1 MVSRERELIRH
12 LGYLQVTG
20 WPLCHLLDGID
31 GQQSSLQNRPV
42 LIGVILGGTG
52 VRTPV
57 FEVEGRTPHF
67 ISTPYQKFCLVPHFS
82 HQSYTPLPIFTHS
95 FINGDTRGFGVWG
108 VDSRG
113 VGFFDLLGQ
122 NCAFLLW
129 CMLCTV
135 FTAPH
140 TCNV

>member
-67 ISTPYQKFCLVPHFS
+67 ISTPSQKFYLVPHFS

-95 FINGDTRGFGVWG
+95 FINGDARGFRVWG

-113 VGFFDLLGQ
+113 V
-122 NCAFLLW
+122 
-129 CMLCTV
+129 V
-135 FTAPH
+135 F
-140 TCNV
+140 